1 MLEALCALLA
11 LILVALLMPGFIRFV
26 KSRNMIQPGY
36 ELGPDSFRKQ
46 EKPPNMGGLIIALAV
61 LISGLLFSQL
71 SHGTHQALLIFLL
84 ALGALAVGLAD
95 DYIKNV
101 RRNHEG
107 LKPRYKIIGQVG
119 IGLIF
124 SILCMNTVGTT
135 IHLPFTTAYL
145 DLGLFYVPLMA
156 LLIVFMTNSANLQDG
171 VDGLLSSVSVVGGL
185 AFGLIAA
192 LIDGDSLGN
201 PAVAYVC
208 FALAGACLGFLF
220 YNQPPAK
227 IYMGDTGSMFIGGVF
242 VGMAM
247 LLRLQLWLIP
257 ICFTMIM
264 SSVSVIAQRLYFK
277 ATGGKRLIRMSPIH
291 HHFEMLGWSAVKIDR
306 RYALVTLIL
315 SVAAILAALPLR
327 P

>member
-291 HHFEMLGWSAVKIDR
+291 HHFEMLGWSAVQIDR

>member
-11 LILVALLMPGFIRFV
+11 LILVALLTPGFIRFV

>member
-145 DLGLFYVPLMA
+145 DLGLFYVPLMT

-242 VGMAM
+242 VGVAM

>member
-145 DLGLFYVPLMA
+145 DLGLFYVPLMT

-291 HHFEMLGWSAVKIDR
+291 HHFEMLGWSAVQIDR

>member
-145 DLGLFYVPLMA
+145 DLGLFYVPLMT

-201 PAVAYVC
+201 PALAYVC

-242 VGMAM
+242 VGVAM

>member
-1 MLEALCALLA
+1 MLEILCALLA
-11 LILVALLMPGFIRFV
+11 LILVVLMMPGFIRFV

-145 DLGLFYVPLMA
+145 DLGRPFVQR
-156 LLIVFMTNSANLQDG
+156 FC
-171 VDGLLSSVSVVGGL
+171 GGR
-185 AFGLIAA
+185 
-192 LIDGDSLGN
+192 S
-201 PAVAYVC
+201 
-208 FALAGACLGFLF
+208 GF
-220 YNQPPAK
+220 
-227 IYMGDTGSMFIGGVF
+227 
-242 VGMAM
+242 
-247 LLRLQLWLIP
+247 WLDCGP
-257 ICFTMIM
+257 
-264 SSVSVIAQRLYFK
+264 
-277 ATGGKRLIRMSPIH
+277 
-291 HHFEMLGWSAVKIDR
+291 D
-306 RYALVTLIL
+306 
-315 SVAAILAALPLR
+315 
-327 P
+327 

>member
-145 DLGLFYVPLMA
+145 DLGLFYVPLMT

>member
-145 DLGLFYVPLMA
+145 DLGLFYVPLMT

-242 VGMAM
+242 AGVAM

-291 HHFEMLGWSAVKIDR
+291 HHFEMLGWSAVQIDR